1 MRPLNDNVVV
11 QRVEAQSRTE
21 GGLYIP
27 TTAQEKTQEGVVV
40 AVGSGRVS
48 EVTGL
53 LAPLDLKVGDRV
65 LFEKFQ
71 GHEVKIEGQEYL
83 FLREY
88 NILCVL

>member
-11 QRVEAQSRTE
+11 QRVEAQGRTE

-27 TTAQEKTQEGVVV
+27 AAAQEKTQEGIVV

-48 EVTGL
+48 EQTG
-53 LAPLDLKVGDRV
+53 AVRPLDLKAGDRV
-65 LFEKFQ
+65 LFEKFS